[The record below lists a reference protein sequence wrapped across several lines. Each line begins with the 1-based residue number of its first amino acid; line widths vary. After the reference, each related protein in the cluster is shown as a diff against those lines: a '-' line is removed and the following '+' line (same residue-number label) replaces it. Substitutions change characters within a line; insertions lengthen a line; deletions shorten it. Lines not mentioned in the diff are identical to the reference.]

1 MSNPFKGANKETDEI
16 NPDIAKSGI
25 NEEENLE
32 SESLQQNNETKAEVN
47 PDAEVV
53 IDEDTSITPESEQT
67 QNEGCGK
74 LQEEYDKL
82 NNQYIRLAADFDN
95 YRKRQ
100 AQERESLLKYGAEDT
115 LKKLI
120 EVLDNFD
127 RGEKAIQDIEDCEK
141 VKESFNLVYKQ
152 LKDAL
157 GKVGLETIDCVG
169 QEFDPNFHEAVMQTP
184 TSEHPEHTII
194 AELQKGYKLGDRVLR
209 PALVNVATAE

>member
-25 NEEENLE
+25 NEEMNSE

>member
-1 MSNPFKGANKETDEI
+1 MTNPFKGETEESEIKENNI
-16 NPDIAKSGI
+16 K
-25 NEEENLE
+25 EEN
-32 SESLQQNNETKAEVN
+32 KAEVN
-47 PDAEVV
+47 PDAEVIV
-53 IDEDTSITPESEQT
+53 DEKIENEEPTEKEDNQSETSELD
-67 QNEGCGK
+67 K
-74 LQEEYDKL
+74 LKADYDKL

-127 RGEKAIQDIEDCEK
+127 RGEKAIADVEDCEK
-141 VKESFNLVYKQ
+141 VKESFNLVHKQ
-152 LKDAL
+152 LNDAL
-157 GKVGLETIDCVG
+157 AKVGLEVIECEG
-169 QEFDPNFHEAVMQTP
+169 KEFDPNYHEAVMQTP

-209 PALVNVATAE
+209 PSLVNVATAE

>member
-1 MSNPFKGANKETDEI
+1 MGNPFKDNSSEQEI
-16 NPDIAKSGI
+16 
-25 NEEENLE
+25 
-32 SESLQQNNETKAEVN
+32 KAEVN
-47 PDAEVV
+47 PEAEVIV
-53 IDEDTSITPESEQT
+53 DATKPVEEATEQATTTEEQADIDSQI
-67 QNEGCGK
+67 NK
-74 LQEEYDKL
+74 LQEDYDKL

-95 YRKRQ
+95 FRKRQ

-127 RGEKAIQDIEDCEK
+127 RGEKAIADVEDCEK
-141 VKESFNLVYKQ
+141 VKESFTLVHKQ
-152 LKDAL
+152 LTDAL
-157 GKVGLETIDCVG
+157 AKVGLEVIECVG

-184 TSEHPEHTII
+184 TNEHPEHSII